1 MVDYDLIVIGG
12 GAAGLAAARTTVRR
26 GARRLLVHDGPL
38 GGECTFTGCVPSK
51 TLIEAAKQRIS
62 YDAAHRRVKATI
74 ARIAATED
82 AVTLSGEGIDVR
94 HGRARFR
101 VPGQIE
107 VDGSRISAKRFVV
120 ATGSKPASPPV
131 PGLCQV
137 AYLTNETVFELPSLP
152 VSLAVLGGGAIGCE
166 LAQTF
171 ARFGT
176 KVIVIES
183 VDRLLSKEEPE
194 ASAIVEQALAR
205 DCVDV
210 RTGATVERVEASS
223 AGVRLVLGT
232 GADIAAEHLLVA
244 TGRSAMTEGL
254 DLGAVGVVLDDRGNV
269 RTDAHLQTT
278 GEGIYAA
285 GDVTGRLPFTH
296 AADAMGRVAA
306 GNALQPRRPPGVWR
320 RSTYDPRATPW
331 VTFTDPEVA
340 RVGITEAEAAPR
352 GGRVAY
358 LPLDEVDRAL
368 SAGRTDG
375 FIKIL
380 AGPRPVLRDIGGG
393 QILGATIVAER
404 AGEMI
409 TEIALA
415 MHTGMFAGR
424 LAQATHAYP
433 TWSSGVQLAAAQFV
447 MEIGGRRARPAEATT
462 ANGAADLGKSSP
474 AGMPEPL
481 DG

>member
-1 MVDYDLIVIGG
+1 MVDYDLVVIGG
-12 GAAGLAAARTTVRR
+12 GTAGLAAARTGARR
-26 GARRLLVHDGPL
+26 GARTLLVHDGPL

-51 TLIEAAKQRIS
+51 TLIEAAKRRIS
-62 YDAAHRRVKATI
+62 YDEAHRRVQATV
-74 ARIAATED
+74 ARIARTED
-82 AVTLSGEGIDVR
+82 AAALSGEGIDVR
-94 HGRARFR
+94 RGRARFR
-101 VPGQIE
+101 TPGQIE
-107 VDGSRISAKRFVV
+107 VDGSRISAKRFVI
-120 ATGSKPASPPV
+120 ATGSKPATPPV
-131 PGLCQV
+131 LGLSD
-137 AYLTNETVFELPSLP
+137 ASYLTNETVFELSSLP

-183 VDRLLSKEEPE
+183 ADRLLSKEEFE
-194 ASAIVEQALAR
+194 ASALVEQALVR
-205 DCVDV
+205 DGVDF
-210 RTGATVERVEASS
+210 RTGAKVERVAASS
-223 AGVRLVLGT
+223 GGVRLMLGN
-232 GADIAAEHLLVA
+232 GADIEAEHLLVA
-244 TGRSAMTEGL
+244 TGRSAVTEGL
-254 DLGAVGVVLDDRGNV
+254 DLRGVGVALDDRGNV
-269 RTDAHLQTT
+269 RTDAHLETAVD
-278 GEGIYAA
+278 GIYAA

-306 GNALQPRRPPGVWR
+306 GNALQSRRPPGAWR
-320 RSTYDPRATPW
+320 RSKYDPRATPW

-340 RVGITEAEAAPR
+340 RVGITEPEAATR

-368 SAGRTDG
+368 TAGRTDG

-380 AGPRPVLRDIGGG
+380 AGPRPVLRSVGGG

-409 TEIALA
+409 AEIALA

-433 TWSSGVQLAAAQFV
+433 TWSSGVQLTAAQLV
-447 MEIGGRRARPAEATT
+447 MEIGGRKARPAEAV
-462 ANGAADLGKSSP
+462 
-474 AGMPEPL
+474 AGTSTPNDALRRGGMREHL
-481 DG
+481 RG